1 MDSRRTSNREGT
13 SPLERG
19 RKMQDQDMFSL
30 QKNLSSK
37 KRTTT
42 FVLGN
47 SVHSVLKLTM
57 KKISVTVITITNGF
71 ALSARESVSA
81 QDVSVRIQ

>member
-13 SPLERG
+13 SHRERG
-19 RKMQDQDMFSL
+19 RKIQDQDMFSL

-47 SVHSVLKLTM
+47 SVLSVLKLTM
-57 KKISVTVITITNGF
+57 KKTSVIVITITNGF
-71 ALSARESVSA
+71 VLSARESASA
-81 QDVSVRIQ
+81 LDVSVRIQ

>member
-1 MDSRRTSNREGT
+1 MGSRRTSNREGT
-13 SPLERG
+13 SHRERG
-19 RKMQDQDMFSL
+19 RKIQDQDMFSL

-57 KKISVTVITITNGF
+57 KKTSVTVIIITNGF
-71 ALSARESVSA
+71 VLSARESASA
-81 QDVSVRIQ
+81 QDVCARIQ